1 MKISYKVL
9 SDMFTF
15 VVLFIST
22 GAFVS
27 SVVGTSLESN
37 QEGSPLTQTL
47 WAVLYLIV
55 ILRVIM
61 RYLQIVPL
69 VRANKCLCLL
79 VILTI
84 VSASWSQDMTATL
97 HHSIALLGTTLFGID
112 IAVHYSL
119 HEQLRFAG
127 IVLGSVIILSILT
140 EIFLPGFLPHAA
152 GASFWQGAFGQK
164 NTFGKIVVLASAA
177 FLSRP
182 RQSKRD
188 IQIIVALIMMT
199 VALVVASHSASSLL
213 ELVALVLIS
222 RTFGALR
229 WKRSKLMVTAFVMLI
244 IAVPTVYLA
253 LDNLNTVTAVFARDS
268 TLSGRTVLWELTME
282 SIARQPYLGHG
293 YGVFWEFSSQEAT
306 RIRAMIGWDAP
317 SAHDGYLGLLLDVG
331 IVGLLLFG
339 VAYFVTAR
347 RAIVRFRMG
356 LQDQM
361 LWPLLLLVEVFLCQ
375 LTETSVVSPNSIYW
389 ILFVSVAFSVS
400 QPLSVQEQGI
410 SEGHASTS
418 VPQPV
423 LMEV

>member
-1 MKISYKVL
+1 MKISYRAL
-9 SDMFTF
+9 GNIFTF
-15 VVLFIST
+15 VVLFVST

-27 SVVGTSLESN
+27 SVVGTSLQSN

-47 WAVLYLIV
+47 WAALYLIV
-55 ILRVIM
+55 IFRVIVQY
-61 RYLQIVPL
+61 RQIIPL

-79 VILTI
+79 VMLTI

-97 HHSIALLGTTLFGID
+97 HHSVALLGTTLFGID
-112 IAVHYSL
+112 MAVHYSTGD
-119 HEQLRFAG
+119 QLRLAG
-127 IVLGSVIILSILT
+127 TVLGSVIILSILT

-188 IQIIVALIMMT
+188 IRIIVTLITIMI
-199 VALVVASHSASSLL
+199 ALVVASQSASALV

-222 RTFGALR
+222 GTFGALR
-229 WKRSKLMVTAFVMLI
+229 WKRSKLAIAAFIVLI
-244 IAVPTVYLA
+244 IAIPTAYLA
-253 LDNLNTVTAVFARDS
+253 LNNLAAVTAVLGREA
-268 TLSGRTVLWELTME
+268 TLTGRTVLWRLTLE

-306 RIRAMIGWDAP
+306 RIRSLIGWDAP

-331 IVGLLLFG
+331 ILGLLLFV

-347 RAIVRFRMG
+347 RAIHRFRMG

-389 ILFVSVAFSVS
+389 ILFVAIAFSLS
-400 QPLSVQEQGI
+400 QPLIVDDDW
-410 SEGHASTS
+410 ASDEEPEAFL
-418 VPQPV
+418 PQPALTGV
-423 LMEV
+423 